1 MASYHPP
8 RFLIA
13 ILWSAVIAALLAWMD
28 RLGLNEPLELWAFDR
43 VASLQPDI
51 SEPHSQATLIWIGE
65 PEIRRYGHPLSDEL
79 LARVLG
85 NTLAKNPAA
94 IGVDLYRD
102 QPQPPGT
109 SELRSV
115 LLGSDRIVMAQKL
128 ADEQA
133 AEISA
138 PEYLPESQIGF
149 SDVPVDADGKLRR
162 LFLMLWDET
171 DQVHLS
177 LPLRLALRYLSER
190 NLAIASHPSNSDW
203 LQLGLT
209 PLPPLQ
215 RSFGGYG
222 DFDDRGY
229 QYLFDPRSAAK
240 VAQFSL
246 TQLLDGE
253 VPASA
258 VEGRMVVIAT
268 AAPSVKDQFSTA
280 LSAAEYGGL
289 LHGIAAD
296 QLLRMAQG
304 QQQPMRGWQQ
314 FPTACWIFGWALLA
328 AALASL
334 RLGKVTQVVALLAST
349 GALFLWVW
357 LAWGQALWLL
367 LATPLLAIML
377 SAVGVWS
384 LRAWTDRRD
393 KSALYA
399 LFGQFVSQPVL
410 EEVWRNRHSWT
421 QGRLPAPQ
429 LAAITVLVAD
439 LSGFSQRVNALAPDR
454 LMGWMGQFM
463 EAMAEQA
470 EQHGG
475 VVNDFTGD
483 GVMVNFGAP
492 VISKDPVALANHAQ
506 AALDCAQSMCEALDE
521 LNGSWAKEDLPPMR
535 MRIGIASGQAVA
547 GAYGSTGRMKYTTIG
562 PPINLA
568 ARLESYD
575 KEGFIEAGSG
585 HRILVA
591 EQTVRLLRPEHALKP
606 LANATLK
613 GFDAETQIYSASPA
627 KTTQVQSDDATTSS
641 STEAEYLPA
650 S

>member
-13 ILWSAVIAALLAWMD
+13 LLLSVMIAGLLAWMD
-28 RLGLNEPLELWAFDR
+28 QRGLNESLELWAFDR
-43 VASLQPDI
+43 VASVQPTV
-51 SEPHSQATLIWIGE
+51 SAPRSQATLIWIGE
-65 PEIRRYGHPLSDEL
+65 PEISRYGHPLSDEM
-79 LARVLG
+79 LARVLHR
-85 NTLAKNPAA
+85 TLAEDPAA

-102 QPQPPGT
+102 QPRPPGT
-109 SELRSV
+109 AELRSV
-115 LLGSDRIVMAQKL
+115 LLDSDRIFMAQKL

-138 PEYLPESQIGF
+138 PQYLPGSQVGF
-149 SDVPVDADGKLRR
+149 SDVPVDSDGTLRR
-162 LFLMLWDET
+162 LFLMLWDEA
-171 DQVHLS
+171 DQAHLS
-177 LPLRLALRYLSER
+177 LPLRLALRYLAER
-190 NLAIASHPSNSDW
+190 NLAITAHPNNSDW

-209 PLPPLQ
+209 PMPPLH
-215 RSFGGYG
+215 SEFGGYG
-222 DFDDRGY
+222 HFDDRGY
-229 QYLFDPRSAAK
+229 QYLFDPRSAAGL
-240 VAQFSL
+240 AQFSL
-246 TQLLDGE
+246 TQLLEGE
-253 VPASA
+253 VPAHA
-258 VEGRMVVIAT
+258 IDGRMVVIAT

-280 LSAAEYGGL
+280 LSVAEHGGL

-296 QLLRMAQG
+296 QLVRIAQG
-304 QQQPMRGWQQ
+304 QQQPTHAWQQ
-314 FPTACWIFGWALLA
+314 LATACWIFAWALLA
-328 AALASL
+328 AVLASL
-334 RLGKVTQVVALLAST
+334 RLGKILQVTALLASAGT
-349 GALFLWVW
+349 LFLWVW
-357 LAWGQALWLL
+357 LAHGQALWLL
-367 LATPLLAIML
+367 LATPMLAMMF
-377 SAVGVWS
+377 SALGVWS

-410 EEVWRNRHSWT
+410 EEVWRDRHSWT

-429 LAAITVLVAD
+429 LAAVTVLVAD
-439 LSGFSQRVNALAPDR
+439 LSGFSERVNALAPDR
-454 LMGWMGQFM
+454 LMRWMGQFM

-492 VISKDPVALANHAQ
+492 VISKDPVTVANHAQ
-506 AALDCAQSMCEALDE
+506 AALDCAQSMCAALDE
-521 LNGSWAKEDLPPMR
+521 LNASWAKEDLPPMR

-575 KEGFIEAGSG
+575 KDGFVLAGSG
-585 HRILVA
+585 HRVLVA
-591 EQTVRLLRPEHALKP
+591 QQTIELLRQEHGLEP

-613 GFDAETQIYSASPA
+613 GFDGMTQIYSASPA
-627 KTTQVQSDDATTSS
+627 KTTQVSSDDATTSN
-641 STEAEYLPA
+641 STQAQYLPA